1 MARLIVAVVS
11 NLDAEHLVDVLRN
24 ENHRLTEVPSFG
36 GLFHAENTTLL
47 IGVEDGKTERAV
59 LEIVQREC
67 SSRDLEVPA
76 SLVDRRADLA
86 PVVRQGGATVFLV
99 ELSGIL
105 RL

>member
-11 NLDAEHLVDVLRN
+11 NLDAERLVGVLRN

-47 IGVEDGKTERAV
+47 IGVEDEKTEKAV
-59 LEIVQREC
+59 LEIIRREC
-67 SSRDLEVPA
+67 SPRDVAVPA
-76 SLVDRRADLA
+76 DLVDRRADLA
-86 PVVRQGGATVFLV
+86 PVVHQGGATVFLV